1 MGTPSE
7 TRKRRRMR
15 ERIQSGGWRGGGA
28 TSCDQSEAERGD
40 WKTGFSFAER
50 GGKGGREEGSG
61 KRAAR

>member
-1 MGTPSE
+1 
-7 TRKRRRMR
+7 MR

-40 WKTGFSFAER
+40 WKTGLSFAER